1 GLWYGERKISC
12 SVEFTKKYDSEI
24 MKIAKDIARG
34 LCRKYGL
41 KGMDEEY
48 AAEATLYIIEK
59 CGDLEANYEE
69 DEDTLL
75 TRIKQR
81 TRLALKGKI
90 IIDNFTVRETSI
102 TKYYC
107 NSEDDLE
114 IPDETTNVEEEAL
127 QGLEENEKHNK
138 ESIEKIIIRILKEI
152 ESGYD
157 VDDVLEK
164 EALKLECDKNE
175 LVLKMQE
182 FYIKMKKKEESEIE
196 I

>member
-1 GLWYGERKISC
+1 MVWRKISC
-12 SVEFTKKYDSEI
+12 SAEFTKKYDSEI
-24 MKIAKDIARG
+24 MRMAKVIARG

-90 IIDNFTVRETSI
+90 IIDNFGVRKTSI
-102 TKYYC
+102 TKYYY

-114 IPDETTNVEEEAL
+114 IRDEITNVEEETL
-127 QGLEENEKHNK
+127 KGLEENGEDNK
-138 ESIEKIIIRILKEI
+138 ESIEKIIARILKKI

-157 VDDVLEK
+157 VDDILEK
-164 EALKLECDKNE
+164 EALRLECDKNE

-182 FYIKMKKKEESEIE
+182 FYMKMKKKEEIE